1 MAVDRWIVNVG
12 DNGRVYPLKD
22 FGPTG
27 RSSGDGSEVDNAI
40 TGGSSECLQSTR
52 KLMIQQTTCYLPS

>member
-1 MAVDRWIVNVG
+1 MDADRWIANVG

-27 RSSGDGSEVDNAI
+27 RSFGDGSEVDNVI
-40 TGGSSECLQSTR
+40 TGGSSVGVF
-52 KLMIQQTTCYLPS
+52 